1 MSEKPRAAAAGGSAS
16 RKNVVQLV
24 FRDKE
29 ALYAAYMPALRHG
42 GLFMPTTRTLEYRL
56 GDEVYLLVTLPDD
69 SQRYSVVGR
78 AAWITPAKA
87 SGGRTQGVGVG
98 FADDQRS
105 QEIRLRIEQILGTAI
120 ASSRPT
126 QTL

>member
-1 MSEKPRAAAAGGSAS
+1 MSVKQREGAAAGAS
-16 RKNVVQLV
+16 PRKNVVQLV

-56 GDEVYLLVTLPDD
+56 GDEVFLLVTLPDD
-69 SQRYSVVGR
+69 GHRYSIVGR

-98 FADDQRS
+98 FVDDQRS

-120 ASSRPT
+120 ASARPT